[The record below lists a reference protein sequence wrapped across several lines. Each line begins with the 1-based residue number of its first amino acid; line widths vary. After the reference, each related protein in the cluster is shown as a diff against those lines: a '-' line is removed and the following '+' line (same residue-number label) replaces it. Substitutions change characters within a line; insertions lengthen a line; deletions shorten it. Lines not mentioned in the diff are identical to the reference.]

1 MQLTMQKIQDF
12 SRRSPVW
19 FGAGFTVLA
28 ILVHE
33 FFAGFFYL
41 FPSSTAMSIISEVA
55 FIIWPTVLALLFGF
69 GYIYRKKGFWSAMAT
84 GMFKMAPF
92 FLILVSRLAQKLLDP
107 ATPWKSGMEIVLGV
121 LMLLGVGYREE
132 VLYRGVITNAI
143 ARKYADSTKGI
154 WITVLSSS
162 ALFGAMHMGNI
173 LHGASFQSALIQSFS
188 AIGTGAF
195 FCTVYLRSGSIW
207 GAAWLHTLI
216 NAAAAFEALFTNSG
230 GDLVDVVNGLEGL
243 SLLQLIIAVFDFMIV
258 AFLLRKSK
266 RQKILER
273 IQKLNEELG

>member
-1 MQLTMQKIQDF
+1 MQKIRDF

-19 FGAGFTVLA
+19 FGAGFTLLV

-33 FFAGFFYL
+33 LVSQIFYL
-41 FPSSTAMSIISEVA
+41 LPSSTAMDILLEVA
-55 FIIWPTVLALLFGF
+55 FLIWPTALVLLFGF
-69 GYIYRKKGFWSAMAT
+69 GYIYRKKGFWSAMGA

-92 FLILVSRLAQKLLDP
+92 FLTVIFKLIQTLLDP
-107 ATPWKSGMEIVLGV
+107 ATLWKSGAEIVLGV
-121 LMLLGVGYREE
+121 LMLIAVGYREE

-143 ARKYADSTKGI
+143 ARKYADSARGI

-162 ALFGAMHMGNI
+162 ALFGAMHMGNV

-195 FCTVYLRSGSIW
+195 FCAVYLRSGSIW
-207 GAAWLHTLI
+207 GVAWLHTLV
-216 NAAAAFEALFTNSG
+216 NAAGAFEALFTNSG
-230 GDLVDVVNGLEGL
+230 GDLADVVNSLSGYGLVET
-243 SLLQLIIAVFDFMIV
+243 IITVFDFIIV

-266 RQKILER
+266 RQRILDR
-273 IQKLNEELG
+273 IQKLNEELI